1 MKKLIFSIV
10 AMSLLAA
17 ASGVAQDAGIKK
29 ASGRLVGDFESAL
42 RMNSIESFIASYSI
56 SDAQLQLLVDEEN
69 KRMGIADGDPDR
81 LTLAQAQAFMSRMK
95 SNFTSSFLR
104 GLEAMEII
112 SDIHLEDLGITDFT
126 AQKSYWEPPVV
137 EISILSEAES
147 VEVNIRISNLS
158 LVDGRP
164 RLGPSSRIEFEG
176 YQAQD
181 LIAFHIIEAL
191 KMEDA
196 VYFVDEVLPDAE
208 GLEALME
215 AMAESGGYT
224 PDEAPEVM
232 LMQVRKR
239 LIADFEKLIET
250 GIERGI
256 LWSEI
261 DNVWSGY
268 SAELQGGLYQV
279 SIPFEFTFRDTGYRI
294 VLEYCTQLTSDL
306 SVFLP
311 GEFVW

>member
-17 ASGVAQDAGIKK
+17 ASGFAQDAGIKK
-29 ASGRLVGDFESAL
+29 ASGRLVSGFESAL
-42 RMNSIESFIASYSI
+42 RMNSIESFIAAYSI
-56 SDAQLQLLVDEEN
+56 ADAQLQNLVDAEN
-69 KRMGIADGDPDR
+69 KRMGIVDGDPDR
-81 LTLAQAQAFMSRMK
+81 FTLEQAQAFMSRMK
-95 SNFTSSFLR
+95 SNFSASFF
-104 GLEAMEII
+104 GGIEALEII
-112 SDIHLEDLGITDFT
+112 SGIYPKDLSITDFT
-126 AQKSYWEPPVV
+126 AQKSYWEPPVA
-137 EISILSEAES
+137 EISILAGTEG
-147 VEVNIRISNLS
+147 VELGIRISNLS

-196 VYFVDEVLPDAE
+196 IYFADMVLPDAD

-215 AMAESGGYT
+215 AMAESGGYS
-224 PDEAPEVM
+224 PDETPQVM

-256 LWSEI
+256 LWSYI
-261 DNVWSGY
+261 DNLWSGY

-294 VLEYCTQLTSDL
+294 VLEYCTQLASDL